1 MEQSLWRRR
10 RLEDIKLDFDL
21 SQSIG
26 VSDREDKSKKM
37 RQKIFFVIFAI
48 FIFCAKSDAK
58 SVRDFF
64 GERDLIL
71 GMEEASYLGS
81 DLILTPDETMANEY
95 LMTHKVLNI
104 T

>member
-37 RQKIFFVIFAI
+37 RQKIFFDNFSI
-48 FIFCAKSDAK
+48 K
-58 SVRDFF
+58 R
-64 GERDLIL
+64 
-71 GMEEASYLGS
+71 
-81 DLILTPDETMANEY
+81 
-95 LMTHKVLNI
+95 
-104 T
+104 